1 MDFRISLVLM
11 PRISFLIMLFLI
23 ALGFLIF
30 SFSANFKSLTKLND
44 WQITQNR
51 RFHLTLS
58 LLFLTTLI
66 YWYIDRWIIQLPDPI
81 IPYLFFVL
89 VISMLFTLRVAIAT
103 SILSVFLIEY
113 YLYKPRYDLN
123 PADHYITMTFTIIG
137 ILISL
142 MIGFLIRRHEDSLI
156 KDKEELRTLIKAR
169 DEFASVA
176 AHDLKTPLTTIKLY
190 IQSMSQVKDQ
200 KVSSRVTD
208 SINTIDREAD
218 KLLAMIDRLLD
229 FSKLQEGKLQLKLE
243 KVDLVSLSKSQIKS
257 VQRIFPNHKFKLSC
271 RVKRAPVAADRMSLE
286 RILTNLLTN
295 AAKYSSPKT
304 TVTLEIKKQ
313 KNDFLASIKDQGKGI
328 GREHLGKLFNAFY
341 QADSSH
347 AGLGLGLHITKQL
360 VEMQKGK
367 IGVKSR
373 VNKGSTFFF
382 TLPKA

>member
-1 MDFRISLVLM
+1 MTM
-11 PRISFLIMLFLI
+11 
-23 ALGFLIF
+23 
-30 SFSANFKSLTKLND
+30 
-44 WQITQNR
+44 
-51 RFHLTLS
+51 S
-58 LLFLTTLI
+58 LLFLTTI
-66 YWYIDRWIIQLPDPI
+66 VYWFIDRGVTQLPDPV

-89 VISMLFTLRVAIAT
+89 IISMLFTLRVAIAT
-103 SILSVFLIEY
+103 SILSILLIEY

-123 PADHYITMTFTIIG
+123 PADHPITVSFTVAG

-142 MIGFLIRRHEDSLI
+142 LIGYFIRRHEDSLV

-190 IQSMSQVKDQ
+190 IQSMTKVRNE
-200 KVSSRVTD
+200 KVSSRVTE

-218 KLLAMIDRLLD
+218 RLLAMIDRLLD
-229 FSKLQEGKLQLKLE
+229 FSKLQEGKLRVKLE
-243 KVDLVSLSKSQIKS
+243 KVDLAKATKEQLRNVKQIY
-257 VQRIFPNHKFKLSC
+257 PNHKFKYISN
-271 RVKRAPVAADRMSLE
+271 VKRSYALADKMCTE

-295 AAKYSSPKT
+295 AAKYSAPKT
-304 TVTLEIKKQ
+304 TILVEIGKQ
-313 KNDFLASIKDQGKGI
+313 KNNFLVSVKDQGKGI
-328 GREHLGKLFNAFY
+328 EKKHLDKLFDAFY

-373 VNKGSTFFF
+373 VNKGSTFYF
-382 TLPKA
+382 TLPESKA